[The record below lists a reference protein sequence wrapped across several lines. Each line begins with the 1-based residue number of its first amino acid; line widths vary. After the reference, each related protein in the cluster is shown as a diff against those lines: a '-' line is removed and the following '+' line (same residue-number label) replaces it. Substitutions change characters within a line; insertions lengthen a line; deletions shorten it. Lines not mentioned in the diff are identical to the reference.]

1 MRKPT
6 IQMTSVQK
14 QVRAAFDRGVV
25 RGREDALRDILFE
38 LHNESAM
45 LFAKLR
51 DAESRL
57 MELAGR

>member
-6 IQMTSVQK
+6 IQMTPAEK
-14 QVRAAFDRGVV
+14 EVRAAFDRGVV

-51 DAESRL
+51 DAEHRL
-57 MELAGR
+57 MELPGR

>member
-1 MRKPT
+1 MHKPT
-6 IQMTSVQK
+6 IQVTPTQK

-38 LHNESAM
+38 LHNESAV

-51 DAESRL
+51 AAEFRL

>member
-6 IQMTSVQK
+6 IEMTPVHK
-14 QVRAAFDRGVV
+14 QVQAAFDRGVV
-25 RGREDALRDILFE
+25 RGREDALRDTLFE

-51 DAESRL
+51 DAEFHL